1 MLKFITL
8 TSFFN
13 IQNTTNFNFYLYMAE
28 PLKNLYNQS
37 FIVNLAHQIAKNY
50 ADFDSD
56 SFIKLVFDKHWE
68 QKELKQRMR
77 HISES
82 MHQTLPLSYKDQVN
96 ILMQTAPN
104 FGGFTAMFFP
114 DFIEVYGL
122 HDLKTSVKAL
132 EFFTQFSSSEF
143 AVRPFIIK
151 YPNEMLKQHLVW
163 SKHKNHHVRRLASEG
178 IRPRLP
184 WAMALPM
191 YKSNPTPILG
201 ILNNLMT
208 DESEYVRRSVANC
221 INDISKDNPNTV
233 IELINQWKDHSDET
247 NWILKHASRGLLKK
261 GNATVLKA
269 FGLNNEHKVN
279 LINLDIDK
287 TKLAI
292 GDSFNFNFSVALQE
306 KQATNI
312 RLEYQIYYM
321 KANGKQL
328 PKIFQIGTYQLKP
341 NEPFEIKKKHSF
353 ANLTT
358 RKHYAGKHFIA
369 ITANGNEIGRLEFEL
384 L

>member
-1 MLKFITL
+1 
-8 TSFFN
+8 
-13 IQNTTNFNFYLYMAE
+13 MAE
-28 PLKNLYNQS
+28 PLKNLYNQT
-37 FIVNLAHQIAKNY
+37 FITNLAHQIAKNY
-50 ADFDSD
+50 AAFDTD
-56 SFIKLVFDKHWE
+56 LFIKLVFDKNWKN
-68 QKELKQRMR
+68 KELKQRMR
-77 HISES
+77 HISEC

-96 ILMQTAPN
+96 VLMETALN

-114 DFIEVYGL
+114 DFIEVYGQD
-122 HDLKTSVKAL
+122 DLKTSVKAL
-132 EFFTQFSSSEF
+132 EHFTQLSSSEF

-151 YPNEMLKQHLVW
+151 YPTEMLKQHLVW

-191 YKSNPTPILG
+191 FKNNPSPILG

-208 DESEYVRRSVANC
+208 DESEYVRRSVSNC
-221 INDISKDNPNTV
+221 INDISKDNPDTV
-233 IELINQWKDHSDET
+233 IELINQWKGHSDET

-261 GNATVLKA
+261 GNPTVLKA

-279 LINLDIDK
+279 LVNLNIDK
-287 TKLAI
+287 PKLAI
-292 GDSFNFNFSVALQE
+292 GESFNFNFSVALLE
-306 KQATNI
+306 KKATNI

-321 KANGKQL
+321 KANGKKL

-341 NEPFEIKKKHSF
+341 NEPFEVSKKHSF

>member
-1 MLKFITL
+1 
-8 TSFFN
+8 
-13 IQNTTNFNFYLYMAE
+13 MAE
-28 PLKNLYNQS
+28 PLKNLYNQT
-37 FIVNLAHQIAKNY
+37 FIINLAHQIAKNY
-50 ADFDSD
+50 AAFDID
-56 SFIKLVFDKHWE
+56 LFTKLVFDKHWE

-77 HISES
+77 HISEC

-96 ILMQTAPN
+96 VLMQTAPH

-114 DFIEVYGL
+114 DFIEVYGQD
-122 HDLKTSVKAL
+122 DLKTSVKAL
-132 EFFTQFSSSEF
+132 EHFTQFSSSEF

-191 YKSNPTPILG
+191 FKSNPTPILG

-208 DESEYVRRSVANC
+208 DESEYVRRSAANC
-221 INDISKDNPNTV
+221 INDISKDNPDTV

-279 LINLDIDK
+279 LVNLSLDK
-287 TKLAI
+287 IKLAI
-292 GDSFNFNFSVALQE
+292 GESFNFNFSVALLE

-321 KANGKQL
+321 KANGKLL

-358 RKHYAGKHFIA
+358 RKHYAGKHVIA
-369 ITANGNEIGRLEFEL
+369 VTANGNEIGRLDFEL